1 MYNASFHQ
9 LSNMKLF
16 TEPSPRQKFI
26 RQNLA
31 RLVIY
36 GGFGLVMF
44 WIMSELVERQERTN
58 APVQRIE
65 DAVRDSYRQR
75 LTQ

>member
-1 MYNASFHQ
+1 
-9 LSNMKLF
+9 MKLF

-26 RQNLA
+26 RRNLT

-44 WIMSELVERQERTN
+44 WIMSELVERQERAN
-58 APVQRIE
+58 APVQRVE
-65 DAVRDSYRQR
+65 DSYSRG
-75 LTQ
+75 